1 MSLLQIRRL
10 EGPGEILLYFSGM
23 SPEVHPP
30 GVGNH
35 PDIFTCI
42 LNRPVES
49 TDTFP
54 LCVKV
59 NIYNERGILISQRE
73 LSVTRDKITASDITS
88 QADCFR
94 FRLGNLFL
102 LSGGSIYVHVC
113 IENTGDNISFRA
125 GFTDNYHETIKQVY
139 IVSERKFKQV
149 YWSGNEQIS
158 SFSAIPVAPRENEIG
173 SIYANEDAFLHIK
186 AAGLYNETVNVIIRA
201 NGLEV
206 RRARIPLYHNRKS
219 VVVNMRELIAR
230 YCRLKKITDIPSVT
244 TLSVEAIVTYEYMTY
259 DKTVTLQGNTA
270 KLQLVNKDTASP
282 QRRSHTGSV
291 YFNVNTGDTEEVEPM
306 RYRNFLL
313 GYMCHIEGVGK
324 LANRYD
330 NSKNDNPRF
339 TVYPFHTYEI
349 MLSDLVKCG
358 LITENEAAY
367 MTTENHNMRDLK
379 DRERLE
385 EEFNKNTVEIASG
398 TKLIDR
404 FLDSGS
410 YSYNGSR
417 LTLANS
423 AAIRKLLAQVRSK
436 DEVFTDINR
445 MYVCRDS
452 WQIKSRKNGVLTRIH
467 TRPHDLRYDRNKE
480 CPFGEFFL
488 NFIESGSHYAAVS
501 RYYNNKLIHVY
512 NENRMTGTPES
523 PNNEQRDGIAIHT
536 GGARYSTGCL
546 TFNFGNG
553 GDEPIFNGLIYNNL
567 NFLYIDKR
575 NAKKIENDTRVYNGT
590 RVKVYD
596 TGNDSTITLNRG
608 DSFDF
613 GRYYDLVEPNNDLNV
628 NSIQ

>member
-73 LSVTRDKITASDITS
+73 LSVARDKITASDITS

-139 IVSERKFKQV
+139 IVSERKFKQI

-158 SFSAIPVAPRENEIG
+158 SFSVIPVAPRENEIG

-259 DKTVTLQGNTA
+259 DKTVTLQGYTA

-291 YFNVNTGDTEEVEPM
+291 YFNVNTGDTEEVEPT

-385 EEFNKNTVEIASG
+385 EEFNKKTVKIASG

-404 FLDSGS
+404 FLDNTYQS
-410 YSYNGSR
+410 NGVAS
-417 LTLANS
+417 TYANS
-423 AAIRKLLAQVRSK
+423 EAIRKLLAQVQSK
-436 DEVFTDINR
+436 KDVFDGEEFANQVQYI
-445 MYVCRDS
+445 CRDA
-452 WQIKSRKNGVLTRIH
+452 WQLYSSGLPLIRHGISNTDA
-467 TRPHDLRYDRNKE
+467 PDRYDYAME
-480 CPFGEFFL
+480 CPFGEYFL
-488 NFIESGSHYAAVS
+488 IYMSRKKSKYRLGVS
-501 RYYNNKLIHVY
+501 MQPEEDCIALYDA
-512 NENRMTGTPES
+512 NEITGRPES
-523 PNNEQRDGIAIHT
+523 PNRINRSGIRIHRGT
-536 GGARYSTGCL
+536 AEYSIGCL
-546 TFNFGNG
+546 TFNVRYADGNHTVFIAK
-553 GDEPIFNGLIYNNL
+553 IFPNNNNKPL
-567 NFLYIDKR
+567 NFICIDER
-575 NAKKIENDTRVYNGT
+575 NAIQLSPDQKN
-590 RVKVYD
+590 
-596 TGNDSTITLNRG
+596 NRE
-608 DSFDF
+608 FY
-613 GRYYDLVEPNNDLNV
+613 RYYDLIDPNQN
-628 NSIQ
+628 QH

>member
-59 NIYNERGILISQRE
+59 NSYNERGILISQRE
-73 LSVTRDKITASDITS
+73 LSVARDKITASDITS

-139 IVSERKFKQV
+139 IISERKFKQI

-158 SFSAIPVAPRENEIG
+158 SFSVIPVAPRENEIG

-230 YCRLKKITDIPSVT
+230 YYRLKKITDIPSVT
-244 TLSVEAIVTYEYMTY
+244 TLSVEAIVTYEYITY

-282 QRRSHTGSV
+282 KRRSHTGSV
-291 YFNVNTGDTEEVEPM
+291 YFNVNTGDTEEVEPT

-330 NSKNDNPRF
+330 NSKNDKPRF

-358 LITENEAAY
+358 LITETEAAY
-367 MTTENHNMRDLK
+367 MTTENHNMKDLIKLKDLK
-379 DRERLE
+379 A
-385 EEFNKNTVEIASG
+385 EFNKNTVEIASG
-398 TKLIDR
+398 TKLINR
-404 FLDSGS
+404 FLDNTYQS
-410 YSYNGSR
+410 NGVAS
-417 LTLANS
+417 TYANS
-423 AAIRKLLAQVRSK
+423 QAIRKLLAQVQSK
-436 DEVFTDINR
+436 KEVFTDI
-445 MYVCRDS
+445 
-452 WQIKSRKNGVLTRIH
+452 
-467 TRPHDLRYDRNKE
+467 DLRYICRDAWQKRRGSNGKIYKRTDSHRYSYAKE
-480 CPFGEFFL
+480 CPFGEYFL
-488 NFIESGSHYAAVS
+488 NYIESTYHVYVS
-501 RYYNNKLIHVY
+501 RKPTTSDIYAYT
-512 NENRMTGTPES
+512 ENTAHPES
-523 PNNEQRDGIAIHT
+523 PNDRLRSGIALHR
-536 GGARYSTGCL
+536 GGSDSAIGCL
-546 TFNFGNG
+546 TFNVQYGVSG
-553 GDEPIFNGLIYNNL
+553 IPIDFEAKIYPTNRRSNAKML
-567 NFLYIDKR
+567 NFICIDERHAIGIDPDHSTCSIDRGVVESKEII
-575 NAKKIENDTRVYNGT
+575 KKGT
-590 RVKVYD
+590 AV
-596 TGNDSTITLNRG
+596 
-608 DSFDF
+608 SFW
-613 GRYYDLVEPNNDLNV
+613 RYYDLIEPKDESKNTK
-628 NSIQ
+628 I